1 MIGIEREPR
10 ASATALGLLVSVFQS
25 YRWRALA
32 VLLFLCFATAC
43 TADSST
49 EAETPMGELP
59 AILRHISN
67 SELSSGELDSSELRA
82 IGQQLF
88 TASFNTLDGAGNS
101 KTRFFPQQTQ
111 QAKLLANFNRISGP
125 DANACS
131 GCHNMPVVGGGG
143 DSVANVFV
151 LAREFPD
158 VNFDGGAGDK
168 SENLTL
174 TSVGNE
180 RGTISMFGSGL
191 IELIAREMT
200 SELHGIRESALERAM
215 RIDRPVTV
223 YAETKGVSFGELT
236 VWPDGLVDTSQINGI
251 DEDLIVKPFGQKG
264 VYTSL
269 REFTLDALEIHHGLQ
284 GEERAGTDIDAD
296 EDGVVNELT
305 IADTTALTIFQASL
319 PPPFMDTSATG
330 LQETYIERGEKLFES
345 IGCAVCHKPYLE
357 LINPIYTEPNPFNP
371 PGTLV
376 DYEIPEMY
384 GIDLFQNA
392 NSNAIRRTDEGTYL
406 VYAYTD
412 LKRHD
417 MGPILANE
425 KVEQRFIESAMWI
438 TRKLWGIMSE
448 PPFLHHGRATLL
460 QEAID
465 VHYGEAEASRTKY
478 EGLSDEDKTAVI
490 EFMKTFQMAA
500 SQ

>member
-1 MIGIEREPR
+1 
-10 ASATALGLLVSVFQS
+10 
-25 YRWRALA
+25 
-32 VLLFLCFATAC
+32 
-43 TADSST
+43 
-49 EAETPMGELP
+49 
-59 AILRHISN
+59 
-67 SELSSGELDSSELRA
+67 
-82 IGQQLF
+82 
-88 TASFNTLDGAGNS
+88 
-101 KTRFFPQQTQ
+101 
-111 QAKLLANFNRISGP
+111 
-125 DANACS
+125 
-131 GCHNMPVVGGGG
+131 
-143 DSVANVFV
+143 
-151 LAREFPD
+151 
-158 VNFDGGAGDK
+158 
-168 SENLTL
+168 
-174 TSVGNE
+174 
-180 RGTISMFGSGL
+180 
-191 IELIAREMT
+191 
-200 SELHGIRESALERAM
+200 
-215 RIDRPVTV
+215 VTV
-223 YAETKGVSFGELT
+223 HAETKGVSFGELT

-251 DEDLIVKPFGQKG
+251 DGDLIVKPFGQKG

-269 REFTLDALEIHHGLQ
+269 REFTLDALEVHHGLQ

-345 IGCAVCHKPYLE
+345 VGCAVCHKPYLE

-425 KVEQRFIESAMWI
+425 KVEQRFIESAIWI

-490 EFMKTFQMAA
+490 EFMKTFQMTDTP
-500 SQ
+500 

>member
-1 MIGIEREPR
+1 MIAIDRGLR
-10 ASATALGLLVSVFQS
+10 ALAIALGVCASVFEA
-25 YRWRALA
+25 YRWRCVA
-32 VLLFLCFATAC
+32 VLLFVCFASAC
-43 TADSST
+43 TVEPPTGS
-49 EAETPMGELP
+49 ETLMGEMP
-59 AILRHISN
+59 GILRHVSN
-67 SELSSGELDSSELRA
+67 RELSLGELDSNELRA
-82 IGQQLF
+82 IGKQLF
-88 TASFNTLDGAGNS
+88 TASFNTLDGSGNS

-111 QAKLLANFNRISGP
+111 QTELLGRFNRISGP

-131 GCHNMPVVGGGG
+131 GCHNMPIAGGGG
-143 DSVANVFV
+143 DNVANVFA

-158 VNFDGGAGDK
+158 VKFDGGPGDK
-168 SENLTL
+168 SEDLTL

-191 IELIAREMT
+191 IELLAREMT
-200 SELHGIRESALERAM
+200 VDLHEIRKAALERAM
-215 RIDRPVTV
+215 SIDRPVTV
-223 YAETKGVSFGELT
+223 YAETKGVSFGEII
-236 VWPDGLVDTSQINGI
+236 VWPDGLVDTSKINGI

-269 REFTLDALEIHHGLQ
+269 REFTLDALEVHHGLQ

-330 LQETYIERGEKLFES
+330 LRKTYIERGEKLFERV
-345 IGCAVCHKPYLE
+345 GCAVCHKPYLE
-357 LINPIYTEPNPFNP
+357 LINPIYVEPNPFNP

-384 GIDLFQNA
+384 RIDLFQNA

-425 KVEQRFIESAMWI
+425 TVEQRFIESAIWI

-460 QEAID
+460 QEAINA
-465 VHYGEAEASRTKY
+465 HQGEAQASRTKY
-478 EGLSDEDKTAVI
+478 EGLSDEDRTAVI
-490 EFMKTFQMAA
+490 EFMKTFQM
-500 SQ
+500 SVIP